1 VERRLWRGVS
11 WTETLAQARAT
22 ARRAPIL
29 GTFVAALDLPA
40 TPRFRAERTGS
51 RVGHYTAWSDAN
63 ALLARVVSGG
73 WNRRQSVMRSSV
85 RDDCGNLPRDSMASV
100 YYWLPLD

>member
-11 WTETLAQARAT
+11 RTETLTQARAT

-40 TPRFRAERTGS
+40 HPRFRAERTGN
-51 RVGHYTAWSDAN
+51 RAGHSTVWSEAD
-63 ALLARVVSGG
+63 ALLACVAWAVPVEEDGETR
-73 WNRRQSVMRSSV
+73 
-85 RDDCGNLPRDSMASV
+85 
-100 YYWLPLD
+100 